1 MMAKSAPL
9 ATYQHGHH
17 ASVVAS
23 HARRS
28 AEVDAAFFLPYLKP
42 GMRLIDIGCGPGSI
56 TLGLAH
62 KVAPA
67 AAFGVDASAD
77 VIATARTLHATANVP
92 NLTFEAGNLFALRF
106 EAASFD
112 AVFVHQVLQHLPQ
125 PVRALEHLKTLLA
138 PGGVL
143 GVRDVDWGSTTFF
156 PESAGMRRF
165 LELYYALAKHN
176 GGQPNAGRFLRH
188 WAHAAGL
195 EVVATTTST
204 QSYAG
209 GAPAREWGETWVG
222 RTLSS
227 NIAQKSLQLGLAS
240 RSDLQSIAAS
250 WRAWGDDP
258 DALFAFAHTEI
269 VARAR

>member
-1 MMAKSAPL
+1 MANAAPL

-28 AEVDAAFFLPYLKP
+28 AEVDAAFFLPYLQP

-56 TLGLAH
+56 TLGLARR
-62 KVAPA
+62 VAPA
-67 AAFGVDASAD
+67 AALGIDASAD
-77 VIATARTLHATANVP
+77 VIATARTLLATANVP
-92 NLTFEAGNLFALRF
+92 NLSFEAGNLFAPRF
-106 EAASFD
+106 EAGSFD
-112 AVFVHQVLQHLPQ
+112 AIFVHQVLQHLQQ

-156 PESAGMRRF
+156 PENAGLRRF
-165 LELYYALAKHN
+165 LDLYYALARHN
-176 GGQPNAGRFLRH
+176 GGEPNAGRFLRH
-188 WAHAAGL
+188 WARSAGL
-195 EVVATTTST
+195 EVIATTTSA

-209 GAPAREWGETWVG
+209 GVHARDWAETWVG

-227 NIAQKSLQLGLAS
+227 NIAQKSLELGLAS
-240 RSDLQSIAAS
+240 RSDLESIAAS
-250 WRAWGDDP
+250 WRAWGEDP
-258 DALFAFAHTEI
+258 DALFCFANTEI
-269 VARAR
+269 VVRAR